1 MRGMHRTPIALLMLA
16 LGAAI
21 GVLVGFTVGSGEA
34 LQPRIVQAGLD
45 GIERTERHVQS
56 TSEES
61 LDASTAS
68 TRSSATPDFRA
79 ALAPLEIG
87 PESQV
92 GKLTAGIAAAAERGP
107 VNAESQP
114 TDAQRSITGVA
125 LDHNGKALEGVTV
138 TITMNPDSSLLST
151 KPAGSIA
158 QDWEGEEDLAAS
170 LKERAATTLS
180 KRRLRRVDVTDANG
194 RFQLTNLLPGR
205 HYVRA
210 YSKGYFFRSR
220 STYVGNSTT
229 LTGKPAEMYHLEVVG
244 PGDAPIDQA
253 TIGVSKDNRWNYYDW
268 DRENPYLP
276 LSERTARLR
285 VFAGGP
291 LMGDK
296 KNPFAKLASEER
308 RVHLDL
314 DGEGPHRF
322 EVKPTRSLTVTV
334 VDQTADGPTLP
345 FSVRYGRGKKL
356 DLATG
361 RATFEGKATTIKMSS
376 DGLFRIPS
384 LKEGEYLLGVGRGG
398 VEPEVFRELLVT
410 DGPLEETVVLPP
422 VQREDFLVVKAYGPR
437 GRLLSGLSFSLW
449 TLKEEGGIRSR
460 SLSGTEREP
469 GEYWVGRPT
478 AENTWSGP
486 AKLVVKCPGYGSVA
500 ALVSRDQGS
509 ARVDFRTPCKLKVHV
524 AADAEEMFD
533 VSLQMSDSLSGS
545 ASRTIASMTPLT
557 TKGQGFVIFEGLQP
571 GLAQISM
578 KSEGRRNW
586 SGPSKLAVAEV
597 LLRSGEQEASLSATT
612 LYDLEIHAPGE
623 APGIGFYATAIG
635 GGTETDLGGRSYGT
649 LGNDHLVTLS
659 KLPPGRYKLSVQAG
673 DVPPIEVTIPSSALD
688 YERPTTA
695 GYRVSASRK
704 GRDTAP
710 LIPGDIITEVNG
722 ESIAVGS
729 FSSRVQLA
737 VAEGP
742 TTLTL
747 IRDGET
753 MELSIQSAPK
763 NVHYAPLASL
773 K

>member
-1 MRGMHRTPIALLMLA
+1 MHRTPIALLMLA

-21 GVLVGFTVGSGEA
+21 GVLVGFTAGSGQA
-34 LQPRIVQAGLD
+34 LQPRIVEAGLD
-45 GIERTERHVQS
+45 GIERTERLIQS
-56 TSEES
+56 TGEET
-61 LDASTAS
+61 LGASAAS

-79 ALAPLEIG
+79 ALAPLDIA
-87 PESQV
+87 PESPV
-92 GKLTAGIAAAAERGP
+92 GKLTTGIAAVAKRDAET
-107 VNAESQP
+107 VESQP
-114 TDAQRSITGVA
+114 TDARRSITGVA
-125 LDHNGKALEGVTV
+125 LDHKGKALEGVTV
-138 TITMNPDSSLLST
+138 TITMNPDSSLVST
-151 KPAGSIA
+151 KSADSIA
-158 QDWEGEEDLAAS
+158 QDWEGEQDLAAS
-170 LKERAATTLS
+170 LRERAASTLNR
-180 KRRLRRVDVTDANG
+180 RRLRRVDVTDANG
-194 RFQLTNLLPGR
+194 RFELTNLLPGR

-210 YSKGYFFRSR
+210 YSKGYVFRSR

-229 LTGKPAEMYHLEVVG
+229 VTGKPAEMYHLEVVG
-244 PGDAPIDQA
+244 PDDAPVDQV
-253 TIGVSKDNRWNYYDW
+253 TIGVAKDNRWTYYDW

-285 VFAGGP
+285 AFAGGP

-308 RVHLDL
+308 RVHLDI

-345 FSVRYGRGKKL
+345 FTVRCGRAKKL
-356 DLATG
+356 DVAGG
-361 RATFEGKATTIKMSS
+361 RPKFEGKTTTVKMSS
-376 DGLFRIPS
+376 DGLFRMAR
-384 LKEGEYLLGVGRGG
+384 LNEGEYLLGVGRGG
-398 VEPEVFRELLVT
+398 DEPEVFRELLVT

-422 VQREDFLVVKAYGPR
+422 VQREDFLVVKAYSPR
-437 GRLLSGLSFSLW
+437 GSLLSGLSFSLW
-449 TLKEEGGIRSR
+449 TLKEEGGVRSR
-460 SLSGTEREP
+460 SLSGSEREP

-478 AENTWSGP
+478 AENTWNGP
-486 AKLVVKCPGYGSVA
+486 AKLVVKCPGFGSIA
-500 ALVSRDQGS
+500 TLVSRDQGS
-509 ARVDFRTPCKLKVHV
+509 VRVDFEDPCKLKVHV
-524 AADAEEMFD
+524 QADAEEMFE
-533 VSLQMSDSLSGS
+533 VSLQVTDSLSGS
-545 ASRTIASMTPLT
+545 ASRTLASMSPLA
-557 TKGQGFVIFEGLQP
+557 TKGQGFVIFDGVQP
-571 GLAQISM
+571 GLAKISM
-578 KSEGRRNW
+578 NSEGRRNW

-623 APGIGFYATAIG
+623 EPGTGFYATAIG
-635 GGTETDLGGRSYGT
+635 SGTESELGGRSYGA

-673 DVPPIEVTIPSSALD
+673 DVPPIEVTIPSSAID
-688 YERPTTA
+688 YERPTTV

-729 FSSRVQLA
+729 ISSRVQLA

-747 IRDGET
+747 VRDGDA
-753 MELSIQSAPK
+753 MELSIETAPK
-763 NVHYAPLASL
+763 NVRYAPLASL